1 MYLFT
6 GLTISKFH
14 SFSTRT
20 MIPTKFFT
28 DERQVIQKGEIK
40 NNCEVDV
47 RYILYCMIHEG
58 KFASFPEVGRR
69 RRVRVRVNLD
79 KNG

>member
-1 MYLFT
+1 MWRANCMSEKIIY
-6 GLTISKFH
+6 SNMPKN
-14 SFSTRT
+14 S
-20 MIPTKFFT
+20 
-28 DERQVIQKGEIK
+28 DQRQVIQKGEIK

-58 KFASFPEVGRR
+58 KFANFREVGRR